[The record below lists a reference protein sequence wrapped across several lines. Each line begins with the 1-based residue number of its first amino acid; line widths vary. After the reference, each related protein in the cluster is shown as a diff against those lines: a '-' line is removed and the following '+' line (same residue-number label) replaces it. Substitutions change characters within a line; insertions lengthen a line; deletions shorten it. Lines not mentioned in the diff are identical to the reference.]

1 MSLVEFKKGRK
12 HPDDKIV
19 LYNGIPMTFYDWIL
33 MGLQFY
39 KNENKIYPTTRFL
52 GGKMLNKALWE
63 ICKKGHMEPTILQQ
77 YKIPLPENDTT
88 NTNTITT

>member
-39 KNENKIYPTTRFL
+39 KNENKIYPPPRFL
-52 GGKMLNKALWE
+52 GGKMLIKALWE
-63 ICKKGHMEPTILQQ
+63 ICKKGHMEPTILKQ